1 MRRDSVNPK
10 DWVIGL
16 YFWDNTFAV
25 QLEPTC
31 LGLDDDALPR
41 PYDWLSMSID
51 ELRIQTGGED
61 EGDREK
67 EIENLTRFINRL
79 IAARNELEGK

>member
-1 MRRDSVNPK
+1 MRTDSVNPK

-31 LGLDDDALPR
+31 LGLDDDALGHG
-41 PYDWLSMSID
+41 YGWLCMSID
-51 ELRIQTGGED
+51 ELPIQTGGED

-67 EIENLTRFINRL
+67 EIENLTRLIDRL
-79 IAARNELEGK
+79 IAARNELDGK